1 MTQVENLRSAD
12 ELGARDISVA
22 AAPRRDSS
30 VDDNAVDDLTITL
43 EEGCGV
49 LLVLEASRARI
60 AGARG
65 GLYDT
70 EAHLTVAIES
80 LRQALAL
87 LREQTR
93 GDATSVLADGFV
105 VRGRADQARPL
116 RTA

>member
-1 MTQVENLRSAD
+1 
-12 ELGARDISVA
+12 
-22 AAPRRDSS
+22 
-30 VDDNAVDDLTITL
+30 VDDVTIAL

-60 AGARG
+60 AGSSG

-93 GDATSVLADGFV
+93 GDATSALADGFV
-105 VRGRADQARPL
+105 VRGRPDQARPL

>member
-1 MTQVENLRSAD
+1 MTQVDNLRSDD
-12 ELGARDISVA
+12 EPDARDVA
-22 AAPRRDSS
+22 VATAPKRSPS
-30 VDDNAVDDLTITL
+30 GDDLTIAL

-60 AGARG
+60 AGASG

-80 LRQALAL
+80 LRQALAS

-93 GDATSVLADGFV
+93 GEATSALASGFV
-105 VRGRADQARPL
+105 VRGRPDQASPL